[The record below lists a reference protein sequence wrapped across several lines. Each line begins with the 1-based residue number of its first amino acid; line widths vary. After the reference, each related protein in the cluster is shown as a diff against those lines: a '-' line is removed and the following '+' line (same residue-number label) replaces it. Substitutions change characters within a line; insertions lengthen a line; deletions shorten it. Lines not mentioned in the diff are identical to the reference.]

1 MAEWN
6 QTRDP
11 ETREIITCRGT
22 IRLAAATAAGTP
34 FRDWAPPPPPE
45 TNNPQRPKILVVGLG
60 PAGCACAAQLRKAF
74 GARVE
79 IRCAEAGRSIGEKSF
94 IRRLGGPNDEVGD
107 ADIGAQC
114 LSVDGADP
122 ASANVLMDILQHVPG
137 VEHVDDGLRSYGKLA
152 RTSERPGGWNAA
164 TGQWEHFRVAG
175 GNVNLLRHLLD
186 EAAPD
191 RFSFGRPVLLAAAS
205 ETSVYDIDD
214 LSCKYDAVVVACGA
228 EASRR
233 CAINLD
239 REGRLA
245 SMAKAVGFREVCV
258 RAYASGN
265 ASNESDADGVT
276 VSSSSIAVARCG
288 VFVDGEVVAR
298 RAGGGAKLYE
308 AVLTPTAP
316 PAAGAKIVE
325 TPYVVC
331 SERPLVIVCGDWC
344 AGGGTVDR
352 ALASGAAAA
361 RFVEERLVVPPEPS
375 ASPPSPETVSG

>member
-6 QTRDP
+6 NTRNP
-11 ETREIITCRGT
+11 ATREIITCRGT
-22 IRLAAATAAGTP
+22 IRLAAATAAGAP

-45 TNNPQRPKILVVGLG
+45 TNNPRRPKILVVGLG

-114 LSVDGADP
+114 LSIDGADP
-122 ASANVLMDILQHVPG
+122 ASSTVLMDILQHVPG
-137 VEHVDDGLRSYGKLA
+137 LAHVDDGLRSYGQLA

-164 TGQWEHFRVAG
+164 TGQWEHFRVKG

-186 EAAPD
+186 EAKPD

-214 LSCKYDAVVVACGA
+214 LSCKYDAVIVACGA

-258 RAYASGN
+258 RAYASDN
-265 ASNESDADGVT
+265 ASNESDEDGVT

-288 VFVDGEVVAR
+288 VFVDGDVVAR
-298 RAGGGAKLYE
+298 RAGGGTKLYE

-316 PAAGAKIVE
+316 PAAGAKISE
-325 TPYVVC
+325 KPYLVC
-331 SERPLVIVCGDWC
+331 SERPLVVVCGDWC
-344 AGGGTVDR
+344 ADGGTVAASSHPASAVR
-352 ALASGAAAA
+352 A
-361 RFVEERLVVPPEPS
+361 RTRRRLH
-375 ASPPSPETVSG
+375 AL